1 MASGCRGVLIF
12 IRAGKYPPGKRLF
25 VMSAIQFSA
34 QWAPLL
40 REVNWVS
47 ILVRLCLAIFCG
59 GVIGIERGRKG
70 RTAGFRTHVLVC
82 IGSALTVLTNQYMM
96 QYFGSGDPARLGAQ
110 VINGIGFLGA
120 GTIIVTGRHKVR
132 GLTTAAGL
140 WASAC
145 MGLAIGIGFYEAAV
159 AACILILFVN
169 STLHRLD
176 GYVISKSKV
185 IELYVEF
192 GVVDDISGFIAKMR
206 QKDIRVSELEIT
218 KDANSSDAAVAATM
232 LLRSTVR
239 RDRAEILAIVS
250 DVQGVKFVESI

>member
-1 MASGCRGVLIF
+1 
-12 IRAGKYPPGKRLF
+12 
-25 VMSAIQFSA
+25 
-34 QWAPLL
+34 
-40 REVNWVS
+40 
-47 ILVRLCLAIFCG
+47 
-59 GVIGIERGRKG
+59 
-70 RTAGFRTHVLVC
+70 
-82 IGSALTVLTNQYMM
+82 
-96 QYFGSGDPARLGAQ
+96 
-110 VINGIGFLGA
+110 
-120 GTIIVTGRHKVR
+120 
-132 GLTTAAGL
+132 
-140 WASAC
+140 

>member
-1 MASGCRGVLIF
+1 MLPVFDSLRDVTLLSVTVRMLLAVL
-12 IRAGKYPPGKRLF
+12 
-25 VMSAIQFSA
+25 
-34 QWAPLL
+34 
-40 REVNWVS
+40 
-47 ILVRLCLAIFCG
+47 CG
-59 GVIGIERGRKG
+59 GIIGIERGRKG

-159 AACILILFVN
+159 AACALIWFVT
-169 STLHRLD
+169 SALHRLD
-176 GYVISKSKV
+176 GYVMAKSKV
-185 IELYVEF
+185 VELYVEF
-192 GVVDDISGFIAKMR
+192 GSVGDISGFISRMR
-206 QKDIRVSELEIT
+206 SQDIRISEMDIT
-218 KDANSSDAAVAATM
+218 RNTNSDDSAVAAM
-232 LLRSTVR
+232 MVLRSVVK
-239 RDRAEILAIVS
+239 RDHAEILAMAS